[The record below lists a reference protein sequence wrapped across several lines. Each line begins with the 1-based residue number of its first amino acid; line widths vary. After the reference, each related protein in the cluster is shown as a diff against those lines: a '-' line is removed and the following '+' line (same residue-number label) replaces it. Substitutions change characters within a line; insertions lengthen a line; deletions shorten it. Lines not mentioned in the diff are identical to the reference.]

1 MSTGEAELE
10 SLMRTIVDAFV
21 FAFSIRSV
29 CDRFVEQPDSDV
41 PQIAREH
48 RFSNWL
54 RGVAS
59 RISLF

>member
-1 MSTGEAELE
+1 
-10 SLMRTIVDAFV
+10 MRTIVDAFV